1 MLRSRVVTA
10 LALALLL
17 VLAILFSPPN
27 ITAAILGVIL
37 LIGAWEW
44 SAFLAVSVRW
54 RVLYVLLLLLTGVA
68 GVYWTLELKHFVWT
82 VSIASAWWV
91 LALLWIVGAP
101 QRVGRVVAALAG
113 ALALLP
119 TWFALV
125 HIDTLWHNGAQWTLF
140 ILALSFA
147 ADTGAF
153 FAGRQ
158 FGRLPLAPRVSP
170 NKTWEGVMGGMLLA
184 LAAAACGAAWFRLA
198 PLSFVPLCLAAAGF
212 SVIGDLTESLLKRHV
227 HLKDS
232 GRLFP
237 GHGGVLDRIDSVT
250 AATPVMALGLI
261 WLGVGALATSA
272 WWCSARPEPWAAA
285 RWMFWRCIAIAFA
298 WSRWPRAA
306 MSSSCWRSAG
316 VSSRIGQ
323 PWSPRRRRRRWSSN
337 CARAAAARA
346 WSRAPRRSHNRRRRP

>member
-68 GVYWTLELKHFVWT
+68 GVYWTLELQHFVWT
-82 VSIASAWWV
+82 
-91 LALLWIVGAP
+91 
-101 QRVGRVVAALAG
+101 
-113 ALALLP
+113 
-119 TWFALV
+119 V

-184 LAAAACGAAWFRLA
+184 RAAAACGAAWFRLA

-237 GHGGVLDRIDSVT
+237 GHKSVLDRIDSVT

-261 WLGVGALATSA
+261 WLGVGA
-272 WWCSARPEPWAAA
+272 
-285 RWMFWRCIAIAFA
+285 
-298 WSRWPRAA
+298 
-306 MSSSCWRSAG
+306 
-316 VSSRIGQ
+316 
-323 PWSPRRRRRRWSSN
+323 
-337 CARAAAARA
+337 
-346 WSRAPRRSHNRRRRP
+346 